1 MNQDLFLQEIK
12 GQLIVSC
19 QALPG
24 EPLYGADHMAKMALA
39 AKQGGAAAIRANSVT
54 DILAIKAEVD
64 LPVIGLI
71 KQNYKDSPVFITP
84 TKKEVQLL
92 IEAEV
97 DVIAIEATFQERPN
111 QERFEELIDLV
122 RNSCNSL
129 IMADVSTYEE
139 GFKAIELGV
148 DLISTTLSSY
158 TSYTKEREI
167 PDLPLIERLSQ
178 QSPIPII
185 AEGNIKTP
193 EEAAKAIHAGA
204 YAVVVGAAITRPQII
219 TKSFYEAVQEASVG
233 LNVKRS

>member
-1 MNQDLFLQEIK
+1 M
-12 GQLIVSC
+12 
-19 QALPG
+19 
-24 EPLYGADHMAKMALA
+24 
-39 AKQGGAAAIRANSVT
+39 T

-167 PDLPLIERLSQ
+167 PDLPLIERLS
-178 QSPIPII
+178 PCCLKCFCRRIDC
-185 AEGNIKTP
+185 
-193 EEAAKAIHAGA
+193 
-204 YAVVVGAAITRPQII
+204 PQ
-219 TKSFYEAVQEASVG
+219 
-233 LNVKRS
+233 